1 MMTIFNDEMII
12 RNHIRSQRAVEEKH
26 GKTFLAIIL
35 IAVMIIASSCPV
47 YAKTSKISL
56 SLSGKRAVIMD
67 MDSGKVIYSKNPK
80 TKCHNASTTK
90 LMTAIV
96 AVEKNKSL
104 EKKIRISSKANS
116 VNWGRIGMNTGDRY
130 YLRDLLY
137 AMLLPSANDCA
148 IAVAEG
154 TSGSVNKFMKE
165 VNKKAKKIGCKNTHF
180 GTPNGLRSSKTH
192 YTTAYDLALIMRY
205 AYNNDTI
212 RKILKKK
219 RYSFKSIGGRYHSVT
234 STNHLLG
241 SKAYY
246 CIGKTGSGWTAKYCF
261 AGEYTYKGHN
271 YAIVTLGSSGDG
283 KRSQDARKM
292 ISACK
297 KNAREVQK
305 GLSLNKSSV
314 QMEMDSTV
322 KLKVKGIRADV
333 EWSSKDESVAT
344 VDENGRVTAKKAGET
359 VITAKVYGK
368 TLKCGVTVNE
378 QNEKN
383 EQNESICPER
393 EIE

>member
-1 MMTIFNDEMII
+1 MITQI
-12 RNHIRSQRAVEEKH
+12 TKH
-26 GKTFLAIIL
+26 GKTLLAIIL
-35 IAVMIIASSCPV
+35 IGVMIIASSCPV

-67 MDSGKVIYSKNPK
+67 MDSGKVIYSKNAK

-104 EKKIRISSKANS
+104 KKKIRISSNANS
-116 VNWGRIGMNTGDRY
+116 VTGVRLGMSTGDRY
-130 YLRDLLY
+130 YLRDLLH

-154 TSGSVNKFMKE
+154 TSGSVDKFMKE

-180 GTPNGLRSSKTH
+180 GTPNGLRSSKKH

-212 RKILKKK
+212 RKILSKKQ
-219 RYSFKSIGGRYHSVT
+219 YSFKSIGGRYHSVT

-241 SKAYY
+241 SKDYY
-246 CIGKTGSGWTAKYCF
+246 CVGKTGSGWTAKYCF
-261 AGEYTYKGHN
+261 AGVYTYKGHS
-271 YAIVTLGSSGDG
+271 YVIVTLGSAGDG
-283 KRSQDARKM
+283 ERFQDARKM

-297 KNAREVQK
+297 KNAKEVQK
-305 GLSLNKSSV
+305 SLSLNKSAV
-314 QMEMDSTV
+314 EMEIDSSV
-322 KLKVKGIRADV
+322 KLKVKGIKADV
-333 EWSSKDESVAT
+333 KWSSNNKNVAV
-344 VDENGRVTAKKAGET
+344 VDTYGRVTAREAGEA
-359 VITAKVYGK
+359 VISAKVYGK
-368 TLKCGVTVNE
+368 TLKCRVKVI
-378 QNEKN
+378 EKDVGTETASEELTMITTEN
-383 EQNESICPER
+383 SI
-393 EIE
+393 I

>member
-1 MMTIFNDEMII
+1 MITQI
-12 RNHIRSQRAVEEKH
+12 TKH
-26 GKTFLAIIL
+26 GKTLLAIIL
-35 IAVMIIASSCPV
+35 IGVMIIASSCPA

-67 MDSGKVIYSKNPK
+67 LDSGKVIYSKNAK

-104 EKKIRISSKANS
+104 KKKIRISSNANS
-116 VNWGRIGMNTGDRY
+116 VTGVRLGMSTSDRY
-130 YLRDLLY
+130 YLRDLLH

-180 GTPNGLRSSKTH
+180 GTPNGLRSSKKH

-212 RKILKKK
+212 RKILSKKQ
-219 RYSFKSIGGRYHSVT
+219 YSFKSIGGRYHSVT
-234 STNHLLG
+234 STNHLLN
-241 SKAYY
+241 SKDYY
-246 CIGKTGSGWTAKYCF
+246 CVGKTGSGWTAKYCF
-261 AGEYTYKGHN
+261 AGVYTYKGHS
-271 YAIVTLGSSGDG
+271 YVIVTLGSAGDG
-283 KRSQDARKM
+283 ERFRDARKM

-297 KNAREVQK
+297 KNAKEVQK
-305 GLSLNKSSV
+305 SLSLNKSAV
-314 QMEMDSTV
+314 EMEIDSSV

-333 EWSSKDESVAT
+333 KWSSNNKNVAV
-344 VDENGRVTAKKAGET
+344 VDADGRVTAREAGEA
-359 VITAKVYGK
+359 VISAKVYGK
-368 TLKCGVTVNE
+368 TLKCKVKVIGKDVGTETASEELTMITTEN
-378 QNEKN
+378 
-383 EQNESICPER
+383 SI
-393 EIE
+393 I

>member
-1 MMTIFNDEMII
+1 MNNQIKQ
-12 RNHIRSQRAVEEKH
+12 HIRI
-26 GKTFLAIIL
+26 FLTAIL
-35 IAVMIIASSCPV
+35 IATMLIVTSCPV

-104 EKKIRISSKANS
+104 KKKIRISSNANS
-116 VNWGRIGMNTGDRY
+116 VTGVRLGMSTGDRY
-130 YLRDLLY
+130 YLWDLLH

-154 TSGSVNKFMKE
+154 TSGSVDKFMKE
-165 VNKKAKKIGCKNTHF
+165 VNKKAKNIGCKNTHF

-219 RYSFKSIGGRYHSVT
+219 SYSFKSIGGRYHSVT

-241 SKAYY
+241 SKDYY
-246 CIGKTGSGWTAKYCF
+246 CVGKTGSGWTAKYCF
-261 AGEYTYKGHN
+261 AGVYTYKGHS
-271 YAIVTLGSSGDG
+271 YVIVTLGSSGDG
-283 KRSQDARKM
+283 ARFDDARKM

-297 KNAREVQK
+297 KNAKEVQK
-305 GLSLNKSSV
+305 SLVLNKTSAEMEVDASV
-314 QMEMDSTV
+314 N
-322 KLKVKGIRADV
+322 LKVKGTKAAV
-333 EWSSKDESVAT
+333 KWSSKDKSVAT
-344 VDENGRVTAKKAGET
+344 VDRNGRVTAKRAGKT
-359 VITAKVYGK
+359 VISAKVYGK
-368 TLKCGVTVNE
+368 TLKCRIIVSE
-378 QNEKN
+378 RNEKHRVAVN
-383 EQNESICPER
+383 GKKAFNDWSDV
-393 EIE
+393 